1 VKRNRLKYHLNEK
14 ERILYP
20 QPKRPKI
27 MIQNAWKLFLI
38 GMMAWTS
45 AGAQIKWKDVHAL
58 IFTRN
63 GKGYVHE
70 NRAASVEMAKRLA
83 TEQGFKLDVSDD
95 PAIFTEENLSK
106 YDLLI
111 FSNTNND
118 VFDTDAQRTAFRRYI
133 ESGGGMVG
141 LHSVMGTER
150 NWTWFKQMLGGT
162 FSWHAVNQT
171 FKVRTLRPDHPSMQ
185 GVPALWERKDECY
198 FSKELFPGIE
208 VLMVHELASLD
219 KKQETEILK
228 NAGHYKD
235 FYPTAWYHAFDGGHV
250 WVTTL
255 GHDIFNYSEPVYM
268 NHVLQGI
275 RYIAGKTA
283 KRNPGRAYATDRDT
297 PLAIFQSK

>member
-1 VKRNRLKYHLNEK
+1 MKRNVWLLS
-14 ERILYP
+14 LSL
-20 QPKRPKI
+20 
-27 MIQNAWKLFLI
+27 MFSC
-38 GMMAWTS
+38 TS
-45 AGAQIKWKDVHAL
+45 LLAQVKWKDVHAL

-70 NRAASVEMAKRLA
+70 NRAASVEMARQLSR
-83 TEQGFKLDVSDD
+83 THGFKLDISDD
-95 PAIFTEENLSK
+95 PAIFTDENLAR

-162 FSWHAVNQT
+162 FSWHAVNQV
-171 FKVRTLRPDHPSMQ
+171 FRVRTLRPDHPSME

-208 VLMVHELASLD
+208 VLMVHELSSLD
-219 KKQETEILK
+219 RKQEAEILK

-235 FYPTAWYHAFDGGHV
+235 YYPTAWYHAFDGGHV

-283 KRNPGRAYATDRDT
+283 KRNLSRAYATERDT
-297 PLAIFQSK
+297 PLSIFQSK

>member
-1 VKRNRLKYHLNEK
+1 MNPLHKTWLLLLFFLLINTLTEAQVR
-14 ERILYP
+14 
-20 QPKRPKI
+20 
-27 MIQNAWKLFLI
+27 WKNV
-38 GMMAWTS
+38 
-45 AGAQIKWKDVHAL
+45 QVL

-70 NRAASVEMAKRLA
+70 NRAASVDMAKALSKVH
-83 TEQGFKLDVSDD
+83 GFKLDVSDD
-95 PAIFTEENLSK
+95 PAIFTEDNLAR

-118 VFDTDAQRTAFRRYI
+118 VFDTDAQRTAFRRYM
-133 ESGGGMVG
+133 ESGGGLVG

-150 NWTWFKQMLGGT
+150 SWTWFKQLLGGT
-162 FSWHAVNQT
+162 FSWHAANQS
-171 FKVRTLRPDHPSMQ
+171 FRVRTLRPDHPSME

-219 KKQETEILK
+219 RKQEGEILR

-235 FYPTAWYHAFDGGHV
+235 YYPTAWYHAYDGGHA

-255 GHDIFNYSEPVYM
+255 GHDIFNYAEPVYM

-275 RYIAGKTA
+275 RFIAGKTSS
-283 KRNPGRAYATDRDT
+283 RDQSRAYATDRDT
-297 PLAIFQSK
+297 PLSIFNKK